1 MASAHPLTKP
11 LKVERETLVYAVH
24 DIVQPFPYW
33 FGPRCLIPKRPRYYI
48 LHNETKTFKKFEFNF
63 KKYRYIFTRSD
74 LCIFYFDQRFQ
85 IFVKSKKDEFN
96 LKIALNPLLCFRH

>member
-1 MASAHPLTKP
+1 MFDRRLDINKSRNPLNPVASAHPLTKP

-48 LHNETKTFKKFEFNF
+48 LHNETKTFKEFDFDYEN
-63 KKYRYIFTRSD
+63 IF
-74 LCIFYFDQRFQ
+74 FH
-85 IFVKSKKDEFN
+85 KE
-96 LKIALNPLLCFRH
+96 